1 MTDSKNPTP
10 PMNTEAEAPV
20 KPRRWTPLWLALA
33 TSLALAYGATVP
45 APMFEVP
52 RRSDLVAVSV
62 IGLLPVALLVLG
74 TIGIVALLC
83 GRDDARAGLRHL
95 AGRAQE
101 SELPRAAYALG
112 VAANWLTN
120 LGLAVAAMA
129 MLGLFDYTRV
139 LTAETGS
146 AYGNPANIAAFVQVV
161 LLAVPTGA
169 LLGRCLLGSAAES
182 AALRAG
188 VTPPRFQTS
197 WLFASLVM
205 PSVLVMMMFAKFP
218 TL

>member
-1 MTDSKNPTP
+1 MDTD
-10 PMNTEAEAPV
+10 AEAPV
-20 KPRRWTPLWLALA
+20 TPRRWTPLWLALA

-45 APMFEVP
+45 APMFDMP

-62 IGLLPVALLVLG
+62 IGLLPVALLLLA
-74 TIGIVALLC
+74 TLGIVALLC
-83 GRDDARAGLRHL
+83 GREDARAGLRHL
-95 AGRAQE
+95 LGRAQE
-101 SELPRAAYALG
+101 SELPRAAHALG
-112 VAANWLTN
+112 VAANWMTN

-129 MLGLFDYTRV
+129 MLGLVDYTRV
-139 LTAETGS
+139 ITADTGS
-146 AYGNPANIAAFVQVV
+146 AYGNPADIASFVSVV
-161 LLAVPTGA
+161 LLAVPAGA

-188 VTPPRFQTS
+188 VAPPRFQMS
-197 WLFASLVM
+197 LLFASLVL